1 MKKMA
6 ITLSLIAASISI
18 IQAQQTN
25 PNIDYSQVS
34 RNGAI
39 AQSAWQTI
47 RESNIRASQV
57 QKQTGQQEWRSTYNV
72 VVQTPNNNASPTTKY
87 HFSDEPNTLLN
98 NNNTTLDQKVTQVT
112 VDQNRSYNDLRR
124 ENRSPIVVRVFPNP
138 SSDGLFTIVFPDA
151 VALYN
156 VQLIGLN
163 GAIVQQWNSVNGTN
177 YQINV
182 QQPGTYLINIFD
194 RNKLM
199 VGSQKVIYSR

>member
-1 MKKMA
+1 MKKMV
-6 ITLSLIAASISI
+6 IVLSLIASVSIT
-18 IQAQQTN
+18 QAQQTN

-57 QKQTGQQEWRSTYNV
+57 QKQTGHQEWRSTYNV

-87 HFSDEPNTLLN
+87 HFSDQPNTLLN
-98 NNNTTLDQKVTQVT
+98 NTNTMIDQKVTQVT

-124 ENRSPIVVRVFPNP
+124 ESRSAIVVRVFPNP
-138 SSDGLFTIVFPDA
+138 STDGRFTITFPD
-151 VALYN
+151 VNTLYN
-156 VQLIGLN
+156 IQLIGLN
-163 GAIVQQWNSVNGTN
+163 GTIVQQWNSVNGNN

-182 QQPGTYLINIFD
+182 QQPGTYIINVLD
-194 RNKLM
+194 RNNLL
-199 VGSQKVIYSR
+199 VGSQKIIYSR